1 MAIHYVTAKR
11 NDSNGV
17 ITHLE
22 TRKDPTSANSEP
34 KTKAELIK
42 LIKPAGSD
50 TAKTYNKGAS
60 RDIHVVD
67 GEYLRTDGNNTK
79 KDNLDELPDF

>member
-1 MAIHYVTAKR
+1 MAIYYVTAKR
-11 NDSNGV
+11 KDTNGV
-17 ITHLE
+17 ITDLQ
-22 TRKDPTSANSEP
+22 TRKDSTSADAVP
-34 KTKAELIK
+34 KTKVELIK
-42 LIKPAGSD
+42 VIKPAGSD